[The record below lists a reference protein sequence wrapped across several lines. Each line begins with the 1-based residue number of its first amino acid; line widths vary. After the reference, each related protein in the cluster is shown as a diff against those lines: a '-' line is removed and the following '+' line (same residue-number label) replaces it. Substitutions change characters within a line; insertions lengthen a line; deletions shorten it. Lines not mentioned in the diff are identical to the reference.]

1 MNLGG
6 RSEDID
12 GNGAV
17 DINNSQKKRSFS
29 NSVKKKDSPIPRF
42 EVQNLLGESD
52 NHENSFNEDN

>member
-12 GNGAV
+12 AAGAV
-17 DINNSQKKRSFS
+17 KKRSLS

-52 NHENSFNEDN
+52 NQDGSFNGDN

>member
-6 RSEDID
+6 RSEDI
-12 GNGAV
+12 NGAG
-17 DINNSQKKRSFS
+17 DAGAGGKKRSFS

-52 NHENSFNEDN
+52 NHETSFNGDN

>member
-12 GNGAV
+12 GAGAAGAV
-17 DINNSQKKRSFS
+17 KKRSLS
-29 NSVKKKDSPIPRF
+29 NSIKKKDSPIPRF

-52 NHENSFNEDN
+52 NQEGSFNGYN